1 MIVSAVRRHHA
12 SADTRLHCLYGYYI
26 LNLGKNQL
34 AFIYGKSP
42 STISNWIQKYERDGS
57 VSRKVTR
64 RIYKKHSERQRR
76 WIVEL
81 FSEHPTLFLHEARA
95 RFAGKFAKYIS
106 CSEIWA
112 ILQEA
117 RFTRKHVE
125 RRALQIRKLDIVRF
139 CNDMHLVRWSRES
152 LVFLDEF
159 GVDNRDMLRTK
170 GFCLVGKRLIYR
182 GQFSRKPRRSMLAFA
197 SVRGLEDVFSV
208 EGTFDRKT
216 FFNCCRQFVL
226 HHPDIRTYPGRMSVW
241 IMDGAR
247 IHCHPGIVNFLRSL
261 GIMPIF
267 LPAYCPFY
275 NPIELLFGMIKRR
288 LRELYDERSGSDITA
303 VINDVLVEFS
313 NRSMEEVFKKCGYVC
328 DHEFDPSIGM
338 HCDLKDLEFDV
349 TVENRAT

>member
-1 MIVSAVRRHHA
+1 
-12 SADTRLHCLYGYYI
+12 
-26 LNLGKNQL
+26 
-34 AFIYGKSP
+34 
-42 STISNWIQKYERDGS
+42 
-57 VSRKVTR
+57 
-64 RIYKKHSERQRR
+64 
-76 WIVEL
+76 
-81 FSEHPTLFLHEARA
+81 
-95 RFAGKFAKYIS
+95 
-106 CSEIWA
+106 
-112 ILQEA
+112 
-117 RFTRKHVE
+117 
-125 RRALQIRKLDIVRF
+125 
-139 CNDMHLVRWSRES
+139 MHLVRWSRES

-197 SVRGLEDVFSV
+197 SVRGLETFSLWKGLSIARHFSTAV
-208 EGTFDRKT
+208 VSSF
-216 FFNCCRQFVL
+216 CIIL
-226 HHPDIRTYPGRMSVW
+226 TY
-241 IMDGAR
+241 AR
-247 IHCHPGIVNFLRSL
+247 IRVVCLSGSWTVL
-261 GIMPIF
+261 GSIAIQASSISCDRWALCRFF

-275 NPIELLFGMIKRR
+275 NSIELLFGMIKRR